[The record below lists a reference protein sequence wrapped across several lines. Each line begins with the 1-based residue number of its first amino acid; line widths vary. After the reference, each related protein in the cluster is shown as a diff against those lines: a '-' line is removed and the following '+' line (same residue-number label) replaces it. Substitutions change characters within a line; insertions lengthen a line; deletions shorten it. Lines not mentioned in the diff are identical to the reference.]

1 MNILFVCGRNQWRSP
16 TAEAVF
22 AAYDG
27 FEVDSAGV
35 DRDAVVAVSAEN
47 LGWADIV
54 FVMEKN
60 HRTKLQRQFQ
70 KALSGKRII
79 CLEIPDRYGFM
90 DPVLVELLEQKVPAH
105 LR

>member
-22 AAYDG
+22 AAYHG

-60 HRTKLQRQFQ
+60 HRTKLQRKFQ